1 MNHRIALSFE
11 DGVTRF
17 ITCATDQTVAD
28 ASYRARINIPL
39 DCRDGA
45 CGTCKAFCES
55 GDYDGGAYIDDALS
69 SDEAANGYVLPCSM
83 KPKSDLVLQIRSSSA
98 VAKTQ
103 PTRYAATITAL
114 DRLSP
119 TTIALT
125 AEIEDR
131 DKLAFLPG
139 QYVNIAVPGTDQS
152 RSYSFSNGPA
162 DKSLTFLI
170 KLTPG
175 GVMSRYLTERAAVSD
190 ELTFLGPNGS
200 FFLRE
205 TERPVLLLAGG
216 TGLAPVLSILRAMR
230 ASGTSRPAHLIYGV
244 STDDDVVEL
253 DALAELAAG
262 LDGFTW
268 DYCVSAPG
276 SAAPNK
282 GYVTSL
288 IRDEH
293 LYDGDVAVY
302 LCGPPAMVESVRKEF
317 ASRGIEPTGFYYE
330 KFALSGTA
338 SPVSRGDAKP
348 DRGTDDA
355 AAAEREPTVTPMSDA
370 EASPPQV
377 DSMIST
383 LHDENVSATATF
395 GGRAIAGQEI
405 FAAMSIAAL
414 ETTRTPD
421 AAPDADTVRD
431 NGGRAVAGQEI
442 FAPTSIAA
450 LETTRTP
457 DAAAA
462 PAPDVGTVSDN
473 GGRTTTSRK
482 LSLATSLTALNSA
495 APLQDSTEIRS
506 IASRADRPG
515 EGTAPELDPVD
526 PMRPSW
532 AARDIAG
539 QPMFPTLES
548 LVPLLVPAESTG
560 GYEIGEEHPSIH
572 ESDAVFEAREALE
585 LGALELTIGRLDIG
599 QLAGYRLLAE
609 STLPYVDGD
618 RFVDAAA
625 YTEAN
630 AAFHDYLFTLTGNE
644 HLLQAYRALGVQG
657 RMEETL
663 RHATWCHPRCAR
675 DHVDIVAA
683 FEAGDRQTARQLIV
697 EHAERSKTTM
707 RRAMTDKAA
716 EQRPAFISPG
726 RFDGKVVVVTG
737 AAQGIGERTARRIS
751 AEGGAVVLVDRS
763 ELVHQLAGE
772 LPRSS
777 AVTAD
782 LETWTGAERMIT
794 RALDRHG
801 RIDVLINNV
810 GGAIWFQPFT
820 EFTAAQIQAEIT
832 RSLMTTLLAC
842 RAALPSM
849 TERGRGVIVNV
860 SSAATR
866 GIHRIPYSAA
876 KGGINALTASLA
888 MEYANAGIRVVATAP
903 GGTDAP
909 PRRISRGGSARH
921 SAQEQAWF
929 QAHIDQTIDSSPMK
943 RYGTLDEQAAA
954 ITFLA
959 SDEAS
964 YITGTVLPVAG
975 GDLG

>member
-17 ITCATDQTVAD
+17 ITCAADQTVAD

-55 GDYDGGAYIDDALS
+55 GDYDGGTYIDDALS
-69 SDEAANGYVLPCSM
+69 ADEAANGYVLPCSM

-103 PTRYAATITAL
+103 PTRYTATITAL

-119 TTIALT
+119 TTVALT
-125 AEIEDR
+125 AEIADR

-152 RSYSFSNGPA
+152 RSYSFSNGPT

-175 GVMSRYLTERAAVSD
+175 GVMSQYLTERAAVSD
-190 ELTFLGPNGS
+190 ELTLLGPNGS

-230 ASGTSRPAHLIYGV
+230 AAGTSRPAHLIYGV
-244 STDDDVVEL
+244 STDDDLVEL
-253 DALAELAAG
+253 DTLAELE

-317 ASRGIEPTGFYYE
+317 ATRGIEPTGFYYE

-338 SPVSRGDAKP
+338 TSPSPSRADATP
-348 DRGTDDA
+348 DEVADDA
-355 AAAEREPTVTPMSDA
+355 AVAEPQPVHVPADEPKITAQQPG
-370 EASPPQV
+370 
-377 DSMIST
+377 ST
-383 LHDENVSATATF
+383 STQCDESVSATLAS

-405 FAAMSIAAL
+405 FTAA
-414 ETTRTPD
+414 
-421 AAPDADTVRD
+421 
-431 NGGRAVAGQEI
+431 
-442 FAPTSIAA
+442 
-450 LETTRTP
+450 
-457 DAAAA
+457 
-462 PAPDVGTVSDN
+462 
-473 GGRTTTSRK
+473 
-482 LSLATSLTALNSA
+482 SLA
-495 APLQDSTEIRS
+495 PLEVANQVPDDSVTLRS
-506 IASRADRPG
+506 IAGHAVWPGTGGSRA
-515 EGTAPELDPVD
+515 LDPGD
-526 PMRPSW
+526 PLLTTES
-532 AARDIAG
+532 ARNIAG
-539 QPMFPTLES
+539 QQILPADQALAP
-548 LVPLLVPAESTG
+548 LVAPSETTG

-585 LGALELTIGRLDIG
+585 LGALELTIGRLDTRH
-599 QLAGYRLLAE
+599 LAGYRLLAE

-644 HLLQAYRALGVQG
+644 HLLHAYRALGVQG

-663 RHATWCHPRCAR
+663 RNATWCHPRCAQ

-683 FEAGDRQTARQLIV
+683 FESGDRQTARQLIV

-707 RRAMTDKAA
+707 RRAMTDAA
-716 EQRPAFISPG
+716 AQKRPAFISPG

-751 AEGGAVVLVDRS
+751 AEGGSVVLVDRS
-763 ELVHQLAGE
+763 ELVNQVAGE

-782 LETWTGAERMIT
+782 LETWAGAEQMIT
-794 RALDRHG
+794 RSLARHG

-810 GGAIWFQPFT
+810 GGAIWFKPFT
-820 EFTAAQIQAEIT
+820 EFTPAQIQAEIT

-842 RAALPSM
+842 RAVLPGM
-849 TERGRGVIVNV
+849 AERGRGVIVNV

-888 MEYANAGIRVVATAP
+888 LEYADAGIRVVATAP

-909 PRRISRGGSARH
+909 PRRISRGGSALE
-921 SAQEQAWF
+921 SEQEQKWF